1 MAAPMSN
8 GRSADSTPRARLAAM
23 SVVII
28 GGGLMGLSAAF
39 HLRRTDSSVPVTV
52 FERAGVG
59 AAASGASAAGVRA
72 MGRDPA
78 ERALALESLRRWPE
92 LDRELEGETRYRRD
106 GGLRVAVDDVA
117 WRAAPAWVGEQRA
130 EGVPLELISDRS
142 LQSLAP
148 GLTPACLG
156 GVHCAIDGQAEAMPT
171 VLAFAAA
178 ARRLGARVEEGVAV
192 SGLLIEHGRVVG
204 VARADGTRVACDVA
218 IMTAGAWSAPQLA
231 AHGVRLP
238 LETRALQML
247 LTAPAPKVLTQVL
260 GCFDRKLSLKQLGD
274 GSYLIGG
281 GWPALITDE
290 TDNRW
295 TILDD
300 SVRSSREVAGAIYP
314 ATAGVPLA
322 RGWAGLEAFTPD
334 GLPIIGSVPGLEGV
348 FVAAG
353 FSGHGFALSPAV
365 GDILARL
372 ALGLDARETLWRGLR
387 LDRLAREAVTT

>member
-1 MAAPMSN
+1 
-8 GRSADSTPRARLAAM
+8 M
-23 SVVII
+23 SVVVI

-39 HLRRTDSSVPVTV
+39 HLRRTDPTVPVTV

-78 ERALALESLRRWPE
+78 ERALTLESLRRWPE

-117 WRAAPAWVGEQRA
+117 WCAAPAWVGEQRA
-130 EGVPLELISDRS
+130 DGVPLELVSDDALRT
-142 LQSLAP
+142 LAP
-148 GLTPACLG
+148 GLGPECLG
-156 GVHCAIDGQAEAMPT
+156 GVHCAIDGQAEAMAT

-178 ARRLGARVEEGVAV
+178 ARRLGARVDEGVAV
-192 SGLLIEHGRVVG
+192 SRLLVEHGRVVG

-218 IMTAGAWSAPQLA
+218 VMTVGAWSAAQLA
-231 AHGVRLP
+231 MHGVRVP

-247 LTAPAPKVLTQVL
+247 LTAPAPSALAQVL

-290 TDNRW
+290 AANQW
-295 TILDD
+295 KVLDD

-314 ATAGVPLA
+314 ATAAVPLA
-322 RGWAGLEAFTPD
+322 RSWAGLEAFTPD
-334 GLPIIGSVPGLEGV
+334 ALPIIGGVPGLEGV

-372 ALGLDARETLWRGLR
+372 ALGLDAREELWRRLR